1 MHSRFLSN
9 RFDMPA
15 GYERMRDQFYKDFK
29 AKGYSEEEAMKKAKA
44 KAAKIWNSQHPMNPV
59 HPGHSD

>member
-1 MHSRFLSN
+1 
-9 RFDMPA
+9 MPA